1 MFLVAKCLLFAQ
13 TSERIFEGDPIGGGG
28 RKYCLFLIFA
38 RFFTFFL
45 RMSQIFRTFAPNM
58 RRLYSILLL
67 VAAFSFAAMAQEKEM
82 SVAERN
88 AAQGFNDTIDRL
100 DPDFVLVSLCVA
112 DPTDQSQDYLGI
124 TGHAFLRLQCPTFGL
139 DYCFSYESE
148 KIKGQL
154 WDYLTGKLKMG
165 MRGVHTDEYM
175 EDYRVWKRAVHEYH
189 INMPPEAEQ
198 RLWEQMDN
206 HMMTEKEMQMDLFKF
221 GCTNTVLRYVEK
233 ALVPDVITYQWPDK
247 FLTKSAMEIA
257 EEHMACYP
265 WTLLGMRLVASKNFS
280 AMRTPKQ
287 KVLFPTDLLEVWST
301 ATIDGEPVL
310 EYMGDLVKA
319 EPVVVEKP
327 WFTPEVCGI
336 LLLIIAIG
344 GIIWAVIRKR
354 KS

>member
-1 MFLVAKCLLFAQ
+1 MSNFC
-13 TSERIFEGDPIGGGG
+13 
-28 RKYCLFLIFA
+28 CIFA
-38 RFFTFFL
+38 ALKYMKMIR
-45 RMSQIFRTFAPNM
+45 RIIGICFA
-58 RRLYSILLL
+58 L
-67 VAAFSFAAMAQEKEM
+67 VWMVGGQCQKL

-100 DPDFVLVSLCVA
+100 APDFVLVSLCVA

-165 MRGVHTDEYM
+165 MFAIPTNEYV
-175 EDYRVWKRAVHEYH
+175 EDYRVWKRAVHEYR
-189 INMPPEAEQ
+189 INMPADAEQ

-206 HMMTEKEMQMDLFKF
+206 HMLTENDMQMNLVKF
-221 GCTNTVLRYVEK
+221 GCANTVLRYVEK
-233 ALVPDVITYQWPDK
+233 ALSPTQIKYNWPEK
-247 FLTKSAMEIA
+247 YLTKSAMEIA
-257 EEHMACYP
+257 EEHVGNYP
-265 WTLLGMRLVASKNFS
+265 WTLLGLRLTAGREYAQMVS
-280 AMRTPKQ
+280 PKQ

-301 ATIDGEPVL
+301 ATIDGEPML
-310 EYMGDLVKA
+310 EYVGDLVEA
-319 EPVVVEKP
+319 EPVEVEKP

-344 GIIWAVIRKR
+344 GIIWAIIRKR